1 MTTVI
6 NNNKLSTLEKIN
18 LYSKILKKNFVIEA
32 RLKNKNVQSI
42 PTTKESTP
50 VKMEQELKEEP
61 TDDSEIRKMDSSN
74 PEEDILDLSQIFE
87 PVKQSF
93 SEIVK
98 SSPSK
103 NKEVVKKLVNSG
115 KKFGEKLNDSDIK
128 TPKQIKWES
137 IPKTPY
143 NTRKRSFLSYC
154 HKYPSNQFVNVGVK
168 NTNNNHYSPDE
179 PEDKYDLDIEG
190 NQYKR
195 VANKRKLKN
204 V

>member
-1 MTTVI
+1 MRLAQKMMLVPAGRVPLEISALSELDQAMTTVI

-103 NKEVVKKLVNSG
+103 NKEVVKKLVKIQEKNS
-115 KKFGEKLNDSDIK
+115 IK
-128 TPKQIKWES
+128 
-137 IPKTPY
+137 
-143 NTRKRSFLSYC
+143 N
-154 HKYPSNQFVNVGVK
+154 
-168 NTNNNHYSPDE
+168 
-179 PEDKYDLDIEG
+179 
-190 NQYKR
+190 
-195 VANKRKLKN
+195 
-204 V
+204 